1 MGKLD
6 GKVAVITAATSG
18 MALAT
23 AKLFVEEGA
32 YVFITGRRQQVLDE
46 AVKAIGRNVTG
57 VQGDA
62 SRLEDLD
69 RLFETVK
76 REKGSIDIL
85 FSSAG
90 RGEFATIDQVS
101 EQHFDDTF
109 DLNVR
114 GTLFTVQKA
123 LKLFNDNGSI
133 ILNGSIASVK
143 GFPAFG
149 VYSASK
155 AAVRSFA
162 RTWLNELKDR
172 RIRVN
177 VISPGPID
185 TAIMVPLGEEAK
197 KQFTALIPRGEIGR
211 PEEIATTALFL
222 ASSDSSFING
232 VELFVDGG
240 LVAI

>member
-32 YVFITGRRQQVLDE
+32 YIFITGRRKDKLDE
-46 AVKAIGRNVTG
+46 AVQLIGKNVTG

-62 SRLEDLD
+62 ASLTDLD
-69 RLFETVK
+69 RLYETVR
-76 REKGSIDIL
+76 RERGKIDIL
-85 FSSAG
+85 FASAG
-90 RGEFATIDQVS
+90 FGEFATLEQVT
-101 EQHFDDTF
+101 EEHFDKTF
-109 DLNVR
+109 ELNVR
-114 GTLFTVQKA
+114 GTLFAVQKA
-123 LKLFNDNGSI
+123 LPLLQDNGSI
-133 ILNGSIASVK
+133 ILNGSIAGIK

-155 AAVRSFA
+155 AALRSFA
-162 RTWLNELKDR
+162 RTWLVELKDR

-177 VISPGPID
+177 VLSPGTID
-185 TAIMVPLGEEAK
+185 TPALDPLGAEAK
-197 KQFTALIPRGEIGR
+197 EGFKTLIPRGEMGR

-222 ASSDSSFING
+222 ASSDSSFVNG
-232 VELFVDGG
+232 VDLFVDGG
-240 LVAI
+240 TAQI